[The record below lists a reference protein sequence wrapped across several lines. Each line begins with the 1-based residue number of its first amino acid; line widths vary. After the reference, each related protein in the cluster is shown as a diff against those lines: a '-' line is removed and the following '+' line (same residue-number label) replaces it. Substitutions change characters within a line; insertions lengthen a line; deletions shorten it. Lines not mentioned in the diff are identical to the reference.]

1 MRESKNDKD
10 GHVGSSSLG
19 QPRRRCRRLFVGLKG
34 GYSYKKQLG
43 SLRTESGAIDQAIA
57 AVDTFQD
64 YAIYLDERSCI
75 YVRLRKWLHGICI
88 VYRGIFLVENDAQ
101 SKGNMESFDMAL
113 VALHNSTNQPSRCIH
128 STYIGASIAGL
139 GVFDISGLERWI
151 RHGYSVNQSGAS
163 TCLFFLFLFLQSLPR
178 NYGNYPEALL
188 KNAATFLLPAIAAS
202 VFPPISARLVLLMRK
217 SRCVSKALFFL
228 FPPALVFGSGLDS
241 VSLVFDLCWAAVV
254 VLLACSCTSL

>member
-57 AVDTFQD
+57 AVDTVQD
-64 YAIYLDERSCI
+64 YAIYLDEGSCI

-101 SKGNMESFDMAL
+101 SKGNMEPFDMAL

-151 RHGYSVNQSGAS
+151 RHGYSVN
-163 TCLFFLFLFLQSLPR
+163 LFSRMQARTNQSL
-178 NYGNYPEALL
+178 GN
-188 KNAATFLLPAIAAS
+188 FS
-202 VFPPISARLVLLMRK
+202 
-217 SRCVSKALFFL
+217 
-228 FPPALVFGSGLDS
+228 
-241 VSLVFDLCWAAVV
+241 DL
-254 VLLACSCTSL
+254 